1 MGRFDKCICECGY
14 EGPAEWVKT
23 VERRDGGILEGE
35 GLGCPKCKNMLSS
48 GKIKLQEELDNEQ

>member
-1 MGRFDKCICECGY
+1 MINRYQCECGY
-14 EGPAEWVKT
+14 IGKVDWVKKR
-23 VERRDGGILEGE
+23 EKWYGGILESE